1 MGATVAVAIV
11 GVLVT
16 FWMNLRMQEMRMQ
29 RAENIG
35 AALKVIGE
43 GVQSFVVQHQ
53 GEIYE
58 ALTSNPAKQPSIDNA
73 GKLGKIQLGRARDAG
88 GEVLGIRVGAA
99 PPVAVTA
106 AQIVQIMNLPGVGD
120 KPPSLPDA
128 KYVIRIFADKKNIGA
143 VVYLDRTIK
152 RTYNSEP
159 DWDMLMTAIRK
170 IGVHGGFSRKD
181 ARQTFTFPLTPAN
194 DANPVIPISNPTREP
209 GLLAVRAGYTL
220 GPMSSYLRRDGTQA
234 MTGNLNMAT
243 KEIVGLQG
251 IEGHEGKLTIRDELV
266 ASKSVASMENITAG
280 EDATRLLT
288 DTVRSTDERKEG
300 HIAAQG
306 WVIAGKGIAAGRARI
321 GQSAN
326 EKSDDNSALF
336 VDGLT
341 TTTSLVATDTIK
353 GTAISGESVNA
364 TGELSGATVN
374 SRGTV
379 WAKGDFISKGGAFR
393 MEDFRAEV
401 NTPCDSTT
409 GAIAV
414 NNAGQVVSCQS
425 GRWQI
430 SLKEVEKI
438 VERQVPVPVPVTA
451 LIYREWSIGEFP
463 KEVDEYSFRGAM
475 ACRVKL
481 RSKHSMQAIRRYLE
495 LTFPTASTP
504 WYRLRIP
511 DNERDQ
517 VSDIKVGC
525 FALDAHLH
533 AVSLS
538 RHDSLQYLTPTID
551 AKLDGERA
559 REMVPANPPTIEKLD
574 AWRVEQ
580 TTCPFFVWD
589 HTWLKGV
596 DLGHWDQ
603 CYRLARL
610 DNSSCLH
617 GAQDASHPYVDVD
630 APFDAD
636 GRPKWRIN
644 TKRMYPGVMC
654 VNFRS

>member
-16 FWMNLRMQEMRMQ
+16 FWLNMRMQEMRMQ

-58 ALTSNPAKQPSIDNA
+58 ALTSDPARSPSIDNA
-73 GKLGKIQLGRARDAG
+73 GKLGKIQLGLARDAG
-88 GEVLGIRVGAA
+88 GEVLGISVGAA

-106 AQIVQIMNLPGVGD
+106 AQIIQIMNLPGVGD
-120 KPPSLPDA
+120 KPPSLPEA
-128 KYVIRIFADKKNIGA
+128 NYVIRIFADKKNIGA
-143 VVYLDRTIK
+143 VVYLDRTIR
-152 RTYNSEP
+152 RTYDSQP
-159 DWDMLMTAIRK
+159 DWDVLMTAIRK
-170 IGVHGGFSRKD
+170 IGVHGGFSKND
-181 ARQTFTFPLTPAN
+181 DRQTFTFPLTPAN
-194 DANPVIPISNPTREP
+194 DANPVIPISNPARQP

-280 EDATRLLT
+280 EDAKRLLT
-288 DTVRSTDERKEG
+288 DSAHSTDRPKGG
-300 HIAAQG
+300 HIVAQG

-321 GQSAN
+321 GPSAN
-326 EKSDDNSALF
+326 DKSDDNSALF
-336 VDGLT
+336 VVGLT
-341 TTTSLVATDTIK
+341 TTTSLVATDN
-353 GTAISGESVNA
+353 ISGKSVNA
-364 TGELSGATVN
+364 IDELSGATVK

-379 WAKGDFISKGGAFR
+379 RAEGDFISKGGAFR
-393 MEDFRAEV
+393 MKDFRAEA
-401 NTPCDSTT
+401 NTPCDPTT

-414 NNAGQVVSCQS
+414 NKAGQVVSCQS
-425 GRWQI
+425 GTWQI

-451 LIYREWSIGEFP
+451 LVYREWSIGELP
-463 KEVDEYSFRGAM
+463 EEVDEYSFRGAM
-475 ACRVKL
+475 ACRVAL
-481 RSKHSMQAIRRYLE
+481 RNKHSMQAIKRYLE
-495 LTFPTASTP
+495 LTFPTSSAP

-511 DNERDQ
+511 DDERDK
-517 VSDIKVGC
+517 VTDIKVGC
-525 FALDAHLH
+525 FAVDERLH
-533 AVSLS
+533 AVRYSKAG
-538 RHDSLQYLTPTID
+538 HFMNIPPTID
-551 AKLDGERA
+551 AKLDGARA
-559 REMVPANPPTIEKLD
+559 REMVPANPPTIETLD
-574 AWRVEQ
+574 AKRAD
-580 TTCPFFVWD
+580 TYCPSAPWD
-589 HTWLKGV
+589 HSWKYGV

-610 DNSSCLH
+610 DSYSCLYS
-617 GAQDASHPYVDVD
+617 ASSSASFPYVDTN

-636 GRPKWRIN
+636 GRPRWLIN
-644 TKRMYPGVMC
+644 TKRVFAGVMC
-654 VNFRS
+654 VNFRK